1 MAAWNE
7 AGPRT
12 VFVCVRDRHGKGAS
26 CAGSGARALL
36 NDMRA
41 ALLAE
46 EIGPEE
52 LSVKPCGCL
61 GLCKQGPVMVA
72 AAGADARAKKPR
84 KKQKNVWTK
93 VAPEEI
99 REVLREAMLGPF

>member
-1 MAAWNE
+1 MATQEVA
-7 AGPRT
+7 PRT
-12 VFVCVRDRHGKGAS
+12 LFVCVRDRRAKGAS

-46 EIGPEE
+46 NIGPDE
-52 LSVKPCGCL
+52 LAVKPSGCL

-72 AAGADARAKKPR
+72 AAGTDARAKKPR
-84 KKQKNVWTK
+84 KNQKNVWTK
-93 VAPEEI
+93 VAPGET
-99 REVLREAMLGPF
+99 REVLREALLGPF